1 MVDLR
6 KRNSSVLLRGQSA
19 KTRVRQMPE
28 SQKGR
33 ATMDVTLEMEESKHL
48 LVSHVV
54 ESQFIVS
61 KANLN
66 IFS

>member
-1 MVDLR
+1 
-6 KRNSSVLLRGQSA
+6 
-19 KTRVRQMPE
+19 
-28 SQKGR
+28 
-33 ATMDVTLEMEESKHL
+33 MDVTLKMEESKHL